1 MAEDVSD
8 AGHIVVMSASLA
20 VLFWILLVAGG
31 FDSLCALTAVPRR
44 GCQCHRCRCDFYVRR
59 QRDESI
65 VSDLAGHTWMAGAED
80 AAPMASAQAC
90 AQNVAR
96 GATMVIRF
104 DLARLV
110 ENALMASSRI
120 AATFAVA
127 VAMVKLG
134 EAA

>member
-8 AGHIVVMSASLA
+8 AGRIVVMSASLA

-31 FDSLCALTAVPRR
+31 FDSVCALTAVLRR
-44 GCQCHRCRCDFYVRR
+44 GCQCHRCRYDFYVRT
-59 QRDESI
+59 QRHESI

-80 AAPMASAQAC
+80 AVHMAFAQAC
-90 AQNVAR
+90 AQNVAL
-96 GATMVIRF
+96 GATMVMRF

-120 AATFAVA
+120 AAAFAVA
-127 VAMVKLG
+127 VAMAKLG
-134 EAA
+134 EVA